1 MRNCAPGMSGRGL
14 GVGGTFDWP
23 VLACI
28 AVELG
33 DEERAERFVK
43 AYEAAYGEN
52 REYPLHTAD
61 AGWTARACEALKD
74 SYEETAGRGILAD
87 ILN

>member
-1 MRNCAPGMSGRGL
+1 MILSRKRTVELYEKLCSRYEWESLGL
-14 GVGGTFDWP
+14 GGTFDWP

-52 REYPLHTAD
+52 REYPV
-61 AGWTARACEALKD
+61 
-74 SYEETAGRGILAD
+74 SYTHLDVYKRQV
-87 ILN
+87 